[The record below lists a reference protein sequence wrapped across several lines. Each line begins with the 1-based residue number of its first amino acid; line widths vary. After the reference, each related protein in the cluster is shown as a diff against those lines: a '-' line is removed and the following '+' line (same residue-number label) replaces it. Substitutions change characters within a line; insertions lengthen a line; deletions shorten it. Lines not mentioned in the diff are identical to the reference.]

1 MSGARTP
8 PRKDDVLEALA
19 ATFEAGLAPTEALA
33 TIARAG
39 PASARLARLLSERLQ
54 RGTLAEALAFLKLIR
69 RNEQAVIALG
79 EELGHLPLALRWAIE
94 RSRIRRER
102 VRAIA
107 GAVIGPLLFAI
118 FTGLAE
124 QLPALV
130 VGGSSWRSAF
140 GSVLIVIGLAAAALV
155 ALPRL
160 PVPPALLGRV
170 RTFAGR
176 VPGIGS
182 LIRLADEA
190 TAAALIAAFGDA
202 RSLAVA
208 PRAARAV
215 APQAY
220 AEALTAAAADPLASV
235 AMFSEPFALA
245 LAVGVR
251 AGDLPSRFAA
261 FHRRAAAI
269 LTARLRATARVLAF
283 AIVFV
288 VALQGVLR
296 LLSTPLPGLGGE
308 LGNSPE
314 MRELERELENAGH

>member
-1 MSGARTP
+1 VTARRP
-8 PRKDDVLEALA
+8 PRKEDVLEALA
-19 ATFEAGLAPTEALA
+19 ATFEAGLPPAEALA

-54 RGTLAEALAFLKLIR
+54 TGTLSQALMSLKLIAR
-69 RNEQAVIALG
+69 DEREVIAIG
-79 EELGHLPLALRWAIE
+79 EESGRLAPALRWAIQ

-102 VRAIA
+102 IRAIA
-107 GAVIGPLLFAI
+107 GAVIGPLLFAV

-140 GSVLIVIGLAAAALV
+140 GSVLLLVGLGAAAV
-155 ALPRL
+155 VVLPRL
-160 PVPPALLGRV
+160 PVPPALLERV
-170 RTFAGR
+170 RTLASR
-176 VPGIGS
+176 VPGVGS

-190 TAAALIAAFGDA
+190 TGAALIAAFA
-202 RSLAVA
+202 EPRALAVT
-208 PRAARAV
+208 PRAARAI

-245 LAVGVR
+245 LSVGVR
-251 AGDLPSRFAA
+251 AGDLPARFAA
-261 FHRRAAAI
+261 FHQRAAAT

-283 AIVFV
+283 AVVFV
-288 VALQGVLR
+288 VALQGVLK
-296 LLSTPLPGLGGE
+296 LLSTPLPGLGGD